1 MIKVSIFNNQFL
13 IKSPNQSSKAKL
25 MIKFFMRQ
33 GDKFG
38 TDFIKKILSFF
49 LISLLIK
56 RSIKINLNENF
67 LRTINLVL
75 DNYFGKKYNLI
86 GLNFLTFGGY
96 IALIKAKEKY
106 FLLRIKDIAN
116 KKIDNERK
124 GILIFSQI
132 DKIEVPKIVYYEQF
146 DGFDISLETALLVP
160 YFRDFFKLTNKNFL
174 NIWKGFINQKSYSG
188 LVSKSEGIQKINKFI
203 KSKLLGSP
211 EWFSIWYMNLDWDYL
226 DYIIGKN
233 PIGPIH
239 GDINN
244 NNCWYRNNT
253 LFLIDF
259 ERTENN
265 SPMFV
270 DLIKWELGGDLNV
283 QNYIFSKRVRKV
295 LRKGIKGFDSFSNG
309 LENFNRKKE
318 MRAAILLITLLF
330 EFYWGLK
337 NNFSFKN
344 ERMEEI
350 IKNIKYIKNFL
361 KI

>member
-25 MIKFFMRQ
+25 MVKFFMRQ

-38 TDFIKKILSFF
+38 TDFIKKILTFF

-56 RSIKINLNENF
+56 RSIKINLPENF
-67 LRTINLVL
+67 LRTLYLVL
-75 DNYFGKKYNLI
+75 DDYFGKKYNLI

-96 IALIKAKEKY
+96 IALIKAKEKF
-106 FLLRIKDIAN
+106 FLLRIKDTAN
-116 KKIDNERK
+116 KKNDNETE
-124 GILIFSQI
+124 GILLFSKI
-132 DKIEVPKIVYYEQF
+132 NKIEVPKIVYF
-146 DGFDISLETALLVP
+146 KKSNGFDISLETALLVP
-160 YFRDFFKLTNKNFL
+160 YFRDFFKLTSKKFL

-203 KSKLLGSP
+203 KSKLSDSP
-211 EWFSIWYMNLDWDYL
+211 KWFSIWYLNLDWDYL

-253 LFLIDF
+253 LFLVDF

-265 SPMFV
+265 SPMFI
-270 DLIKWELGGDLNV
+270 DLIKWELSGDLND

-295 LRKGIKGFDSFSNG
+295 LRKGIKGFDYLSNG

-318 MRAAILLITLLF
+318 KRAAILLITLLF
-330 EFYWGLK
+330 DFYWGLK
-337 NNFSFKN
+337 NNSSFKN
-344 ERMEEI
+344 ERMQEV
-350 IKNIKYIKNFL
+350 IKNIKYINNFL